1 VNIRSP
7 REVFATA
14 KPYAESKPAVRA
26 NSRHAQ
32 PVTGKDCMSCHAAG
46 GTAPQ
51 FAYGGTIKQGEDW
64 DWKWNWPEQR
74 DGASPATEVRV
85 IGADGLVFQT
95 VTDEDGNFWF
105 KTRSPLQQPAFTGIR
120 KGAFQRSLVS
130 NGPACGSCHENGQQ
144 DARKEQPGPIWTWDG
159 EDPGGDAWG
168 DKWGD
173 DWGGGGWGGG
183 W

>member
-1 VNIRSP
+1 
-7 REVFATA
+7 
-14 KPYAESKPAVRA
+14 
-26 NSRHAQ
+26 
-32 PVTGKDCMSCHAAG
+32 
-46 GTAPQ
+46 
-51 FAYGGTIKQGEDW
+51 
-64 DWKWNWPEQR
+64 
-74 DGASPATEVRV
+74 
-85 IGADGLVFQT
+85 
-95 VTDEDGNFWF
+95 
-105 KTRSPLQQPAFTGIR
+105 LQQPAFTGIR